1 MTQRVERMLALLRSG
16 EYKEQRYD
24 NTPTDVSDVVA
35 KEAPELAETV
45 VLEAMLSAE
54 QPFFIEGDIFGF
66 NRYNKKLPVGSGL
79 DVAYGN
85 ITPNYARVIKKGFDG
100 VLEEIASCEAKN
112 PDKALFYEAMRRD
125 IAAVTDI
132 CARYREAAKTEGR
145 ERIADALERIPAKGA
160 QSFYEACLFMK
171 LLIYTQ
177 RCVNTSHITLGRFDR
192 YMLPWYESDRKRGIG
207 KEELLETLELFFIGL
222 NTDTDLYFGMQQGD
236 NGQSM
241 VLGGIDKDGNDT
253 YNELSELCMMASLAL
268 SLIDPKINLR
278 VNKNT
283 PIELYELGTHLTK
296 QGLGFPQYCNDDVI
310 IPYMLNMGY
319 DESDAYDYTVAA
331 CWECISPYNGIDV
344 PNIDLLI
351 FPAVVNDAVHKQL
364 ASCDSFDGLMAE
376 VRGAI
381 AEECADIRE
390 RSYEKYMRN
399 YGRHKAVRYL
409 SLFTDGCLESG
420 LDIFGGGAKYKNFGC
435 HGTGIA
441 NASDALAAIKRCVYD
456 QRSVT
461 AEELLRALDAD
472 FEGYEELR
480 AKLADCPKMGNNDD
494 FVDDIAAQL
503 MDMFSDS
510 MSGAPNGIGGVWR
523 AGTGSAFGYEKGLKC
538 PATADGRHAGE
549 YFSCSFSP
557 SINTRIA
564 GPLSVVKSFTKHDLR
579 RICNGGPL
587 TMELH
592 DTVFRNEEGEKKVAQ
607 LVKAFIALGGHQL
620 QLNAINRET
629 LLDAEAHPEKYP
641 NLIVRVWGWSGYF
654 CELEKKYRDH
664 IIKRTEFRV

>member
-1 MTQRVERMLALLRSG
+1 MTQQVEKMLSLLRSG
-16 EYKEQRYD
+16 EYKASRCD
-24 NTPTDVSDVVA
+24 NVPTDVSA
-35 KEAPELAETV
+35 LIANMPPELFETV
-45 VLEAMLSAE
+45 VLETMLSE
-54 QPFFIEGDIFGF
+54 EKPIFFEGDIFGF
-66 NRYNKKLPVGSGL
+66 NRYNKSLPTGSGL

-85 ITPNYARVIKKGFDG
+85 ITPNYARIIENGFDG
-100 VLEEIASCEAKN
+100 VLAQITRAESANADHS
-112 PDKALFYEAMRRD
+112 LFYEAMRRD
-125 IAAVTDI
+125 IVAVANI
-132 CARYREAAKTEGR
+132 CERYREAAKKEGY
-145 ERIADALERIPAKGA
+145 ERIATALERIPMRGA
-160 QSFYEACLFMK
+160 ESFYEACLFMK

-177 RCVNTSHITLGRFDR
+177 RCVNTSHITLGRFDK
-192 YMLPWYESDRKRGIG
+192 YMLPWYVADKERGVSE
-207 KEELLETLELFFIGL
+207 EELLQTLELFFIGL

-241 VLGGIDKDGNDT
+241 VLGGYDKDGNDT
-253 YNELSELCMMASLAL
+253 YNELSELCMRASLEL

-278 VNKNT
+278 VNKKT
-283 PIELYELGTHLTK
+283 PIERYELGTRLTK

-319 DESDAYDYTVAA
+319 SENDAYDYTVAA

-351 FPAVVNDAVHKQL
+351 FPTVVNDAVCAHL
-364 ASCDSFDGLMAE
+364 ASCDDFDALME
-376 VRGAI
+376 RVREAI
-381 AEECADIRE
+381 AKECRDIRE

-399 YGRHKAVRYL
+399 YGRHKTVRYL
-409 SLFTDGCLESG
+409 SLFADGCIESG
-420 LDIFGGGAKYKNFGC
+420 LDIFGGGAKYNNFGC

-441 NASDALAAIKRCVYD
+441 NAADALAAIKRCVYD
-456 QRSVT
+456 ERSVS
-461 AEELLRALDAD
+461 AEELLRALDTDFAD
-472 FEGYEELR
+472 GEELR
-480 AKLADCPKMGNNDD
+480 HRLADCPKMGNNDD
-494 FVDDIAAQL
+494 LVDSIAASL

-510 MSGAPNGIGGVWR
+510 MSGAPNGIGGIWR
-523 AGTGSAFGYEKGLKC
+523 AGTGSAFGYAKGLKC

-557 SINTRIA
+557 SISARIA
-564 GPLSVVKSFTKHDLR
+564 GPLSVIKSFTKHDLG

-592 DTVFRNEEGEKKVAQ
+592 DTVFRNQEGEKKVAQ

-620 QLNAINRET
+620 QLNAVNRET

-664 IIKRTEFRV
+664 IIKRTEFTV